1 MKTTLSKIL
10 IVLLVLSSVLTIAA
24 APNNNRIKITPFTGN
39 EHGTGIIDPGTM
51 KFVDGIIITRGLVVG
66 EVDDM
71 TDDRVDG
78 ITKVTVNSVY
88 KAPPVGQP
96 PFFGT
101 GPVWGTIHLTNPNK
115 PGGGWNINF
124 EGHQYDGCRSVI
136 HGRGSGEGDYE
147 GLKAVWEWQ
156 SADCM
161 FSSTVTG
168 YIIEH
173 E

>member
-1 MKTTLSKIL
+1 MKTTVSRIL
-10 IVLLVLSSVLTIAA
+10 IVLLVLSSVLTLAA
-24 APNNNRIKITPFTGN
+24 SPNNHGVQFTPFTGN
-39 EHGTGIIDPGTM
+39 EQATGIIDPGTM
-51 KFVDGIIITRGLVVG
+51 KFVDGIIITTGLVVS

-78 ITKVTVNSVY
+78 IAEVTVNSVY
-88 KAPPVGQP
+88 KAPPADQP

-101 GPVWGTIHLTNPNK
+101 GPNWGTGHLPN
-115 PGGGWNINF
+115 PGGAWNIRF

-136 HGRGSGEGDYE
+136 HGRGSGVGGYE
-147 GLKAVWEWQ
+147 GLKAVWEWR
-156 SADCM
+156 SDSCM
-161 FSSTVTG
+161 FTSTVTG